1 MTFKKIDRSLL
12 NFAITLYIPVFFVQ
26 LGVGIVTPIMPLYAR
41 SFGISYALVGMVT
54 TITALGRIMVNIP
67 LGILS
72 DRLGRRPIILIGMFL
87 LALSGILCGIAQS
100 FYELLAYR
108 LLTGVSGSMC
118 IIAYQAMI
126 ADAIDPSIRGRI
138 GSTFTVVGML
148 GTSTGPAIGG
158 IVAYIWDI
166 RSPFF
171 FFAGSCFISFLTSLL
186 LLKET
191 LSKDKKQKKSQLK
204 GSVLSILGFFT
215 FPIIMAMFAN
225 FINSL
230 RISARNVLI
239 PLYGDAALHLGT
251 GEIGFIMSVSS
262 LAMLFMTIPAG
273 YIVDRWG
280 RKAGLVPAFLLTG
293 LVFALFPFTTDFI
306 SILIV
311 AALLGVAIGLG
322 GGALGAIAT
331 DLAPGGVKGAFMGL
345 WSTIGDLGSAVGP
358 VILGLVADVLG
369 LSLSFFI
376 TTALMIFSATTTH
389 LFVKETFKKAKDEK
403 VD

>member
-1 MTFKKIDRSLL
+1 M
-12 NFAITLYIPVFFVQ
+12 
-26 LGVGIVTPIMPLYAR
+26 
-41 SFGISYALVGMVT
+41 
-54 TITALGRIMVNIP
+54 
-67 LGILS
+67 GILS
-72 DRLGRRPIILIGMFL
+72 DRIGRRPIVLIGSFL
-87 LALSGILCGIAQS
+87 LVLSGILCGIAQS

-108 LLTGVSGSMC
+108 LLTGVFGSMV

-126 ADAIDPSIRGRI
+126 ADAIDPSIRGRV
-138 GSTFTVVGML
+138 GSTFTVVGGL

-158 IVAYIWDI
+158 IIASMWDI

-171 FFAGSCFISFLTSLL
+171 FYAGSCFVSFLTSLL

-204 GSVLSILGFFT
+204 TSALSILGFFT
-215 FPIIMAMFAN
+215 FPMIMAMFAN

-230 RISARNVLI
+230 RISAKNVLV